1 MSNGKHAVALFF
13 CCTVAGALSYGQTSN
28 PAPSSSYTQGGAAA
42 LSSSQSA
49 VPEPAPPPQIGDA
62 SFQGSVPQGAA
73 TPNPIPLSFADA
85 IERGLRTNLGLL
97 TSQQSSNQIRAER
110 YRALSALLPNLN
122 GQLSMT
128 EQQLNLQALGFL
140 IHPPPQLG
148 FTIPNIVGP
157 YSYQAVQVNAS
168 IPVFDYTA
176 INNFRSLREDVKASA
191 LSVKNARDLVVEAVG
206 NAYLQIIADA
216 ARITATQAEI
226 DADTAVY
233 NNAVRRHNAGT
244 AIGIDVLRS
253 QVELKQRQQQLV
265 AVTNQFEKDKLT
277 LGRVIGLP
285 VGQDFTTAD
294 PSPSIPLESISLQDA
309 EAKAYANRPDY
320 QAARA
325 RALAAQFA
333 LRAARAERYPTLTIS
348 GFYGDEGLRL
358 FSNSH
363 GVFNVTGSLQF
374 NIFDGGRI
382 RGDILQSE
390 SELTNRRNE
399 LANLRGQI
407 DYEVRNALLDLKSSG
422 DQVEVATSNMDL
434 ANQSLKESRD
444 RFAAGVTNTVEVVQ
458 AQQAV
463 AEANE
468 NLISARYQ
476 YNLAKVSLARAL
488 GLAEEGI
495 RAYFNKQP

>member
-1 MSNGKHAVALFF
+1 
-13 CCTVAGALSYGQTSN
+13 
-28 PAPSSSYTQGGAAA
+28 
-42 LSSSQSA
+42 
-49 VPEPAPPPQIGDA
+49 
-62 SFQGSVPQGAA
+62 
-73 TPNPIPLSFADA
+73 
-85 IERGLRTNLGLL
+85 
-97 TSQQSSNQIRAER
+97 
-110 YRALSALLPNLN
+110 
-122 GQLSMT
+122 
-128 EQQLNLQALGFL
+128 
-140 IHPPPQLG
+140 
-148 FTIPNIVGP
+148 
-157 YSYQAVQVNAS
+157 
-168 IPVFDYTA
+168 
-176 INNFRSLREDVKASA
+176 
-191 LSVKNARDLVVEAVG
+191 
-206 NAYLQIIADA
+206 
-216 ARITATQAEI
+216 
-226 DADTAVY
+226 
-233 NNAVRRHNAGT
+233 
-244 AIGIDVLRS
+244 
-253 QVELKQRQQQLV
+253 
-265 AVTNQFEKDKLT
+265 
-277 LGRVIGLP
+277 
-285 VGQDFTTAD
+285 
-294 PSPSIPLESISLQDA
+294 
-309 EAKAYANRPDY
+309 
-320 QAARA
+320 
-325 RALAAQFA
+325 
-333 LRAARAERYPTLTIS
+333 LTIS